1 MNLIHLFMLLHDG
14 VASHVLR
21 PYAGRLG
28 VVGTTPEE
36 WGVAAVGLS
45 VLGAY
50 IIHVTR
56 MGESY

>member
-1 MNLIHLFMLLHDG
+1 MNFIYLFMLLHDG
-14 VASHVLR
+14 VASHVLW

-28 VVGTTPEE
+28 AAGTTPVE

-56 MGESY
+56 IGGSY